1 MARQIT
7 AHSNETLKRIRSLRE
22 KKFRQREGLFLAEGM
37 RIVTEAVDAG
47 RIPAMLVYGEDT
59 RGHPVLRRL
68 AAACAAAGG
77 DVIETTTEI
86 LGKLAAKDNPQ
97 SVLGVFPLVET
108 PLDSINRSA
117 SFAWVVCQSLKD
129 PGNLGTILRTADAVG
144 AGGVILLDQSCD
156 PSSVEAVRA
165 SMGALFTQD
174 VVQTT
179 AAAFFEWLRA
189 GPGQLVGA
197 SLNTTHDYQAVTYAA
212 PTFLFMGNEQSGLP
226 SDVENACDELV
237 RIPMMGKADSL
248 NLASAASVM
257 IYEAWRS
264 RSYEG
269 AN

>member
-1 MARQIT
+1 MARLIT

-47 RIPAMLVYGEDT
+47 RIPSMLVYGEDS

-68 AAACAAAGG
+68 AATCAAAGG
-77 DVIETTTEI
+77 DVIETTAEI

-108 PLDSINRSA
+108 PLESIDRSSA
-117 SFAWVVCQSLKD
+117 FAWVVCQSLKD

-156 PSSVEAVRA
+156 PYSVEAVRA
-165 SMGALFTQD
+165 SMGALFTQV

-179 AAAFFEWLRA
+179 AAAFFEWLRK

-212 PTFLFMGNEQSGLP
+212 PTFIFMGNEQSGLP
-226 SDVENACDELV
+226 ADYEAACDLLV
-237 RIPMMGKADSL
+237 KIPMNGKADSL
-248 NLASAASVM
+248 NVAVSCAVLL
-257 IYEAWRS
+257 YEVFNQRRRA
-264 RSYEG
+264 G
-269 AN
+269 